1 MFHFDFF
8 AKTVW
13 PADETTIQTILGKA
27 VEEMGQRGTLSK
39 FVFSLYFQNTVIPRA
54 PDDLSSSSWIDWK
67 RRDY

>member
-8 AKTVW
+8 AKTVR
-13 PADETTIQTILGKA
+13 PADQTIQTILGKA

-39 FVFSLYFQNTVIPRA
+39 FVFSQIMAIPRA
-54 PDDLSSSSWIDWK
+54 PDDLNSSSWIDWK